1 MCTQGSELLARTPWQ
16 KPLPP
21 GVQCFQAVPFAL
33 DLDYVFPELL
43 RGAQISP
50 PLPSVRFSHTF
61 LVQVD
66 SLVSLNSFL
75 ESLE

>member
-50 PLPSVRFSHTF
+50 RCL
-61 LVQVD
+61 Q
-66 SLVSLNSFL
+66 
-75 ESLE
+75 

>member
-1 MCTQGSELLARTPWQ
+1 MCTQGSELLARWQ

-43 RGAQISP
+43 RGAQIPRPAAFSEVFSYF
-50 PLPSVRFSHTF
+50 LSTGRFSCQSEF
-61 LVQVD
+61 LPG
-66 SLVSLNSFL
+66 VS
-75 ESLE
+75 